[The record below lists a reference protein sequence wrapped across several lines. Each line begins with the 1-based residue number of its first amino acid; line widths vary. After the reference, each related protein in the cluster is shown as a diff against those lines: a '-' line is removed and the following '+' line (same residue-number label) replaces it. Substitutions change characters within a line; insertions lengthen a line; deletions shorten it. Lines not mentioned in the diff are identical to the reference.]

1 MKRKGRKRNRKKSTQ
16 IYRATFIELEEMSY
30 SGEFLALVFFLKFCE
45 DVDECLLGKHDFPA
59 ERECVNNLGSYQCS
73 HSRPGYIDDGE
84 TCQGKICL
92 Q

>member
-1 MKRKGRKRNRKKSTQ
+1 MKRTGRKRSRKKSTQ
-16 IYRATFIELEEMSY
+16 IHRATFIELEEMSY

-73 HSRPGYIDDGE
+73 HCRPG
-84 TCQGKICL
+84 
-92 Q
+92 